1 MLEMPDLFERNMTL
15 GNQAFDDQNYEMAR
29 DYFEAAYNIKDD
41 LVANTSLTKSLVE
54 LKEFEAAY
62 SILCEKKNS
71 YLKTSEL
78 QLLYFNILLQLNYFF
93 EIEKLLV
100 SLVVEN
106 PGDLKKAYDISKEY
120 HLMINKTKYR
130 KLQDDIRAMV
140 DLPKLNQGIV
150 LKKVKFLPKEM
161 VVDVAK
167 DLLVDERVSIFSR
180 SEICQL
186 LVQVKLDEEIEV
198 LTFNGE
204 IKSFIPKTKKVLSK
218 EYGESVVL
226 KEVSHFFDTNNPSI
240 KNEVEKSIKL
250 HIGCLYP
257 FVSEVMEPTDK
268 WITSYIEKYQGN
280 TSETDF
286 KKISQIQNQIDSEV
300 LKMMSFN

>member
-1 MLEMPDLFERNMTL
+1 MLEMPNLFERNMTL

-54 LKEFEAAY
+54 LKEFETAY
-62 SILCEKKNS
+62 SILCEKKIS

-106 PGDLKKAYDISKEY
+106 PSDLKKAYDISKEY
-120 HLMINKTKYR
+120 HLMINKTKYQ
-130 KLQDDIRAMV
+130 KIQDDIREMV
-140 DLPKLNQGIV
+140 DLSKLNQGIV

-167 DLLVDERVSIFSR
+167 ELLVDERVSIFSR

-186 LVQVKLDEEIEV
+186 LVQVKLDEEINV

-204 IKSFIPKTKKVLSK
+204 IKSFTPKTKKVLAK
-218 EYGESVVL
+218 EYGESLVL
-226 KEVSHFFDTNNPSI
+226 KEVLHFFDTNNPSI
-240 KNEVEKSIKL
+240 KKEVEKSIKL

-257 FVSEVMEPTDK
+257 FVDEVMKPSEQ

-286 KKISQIQNQIDSEV
+286 KKISKIQNQIDSEV
-300 LKMMSFN
+300 LKMMSF